1 MNENLLRDDSTC
13 YDWHINGC
21 GVSCHSNFYWLSFI
35 GKAREEMK
43 ILFIESD
50 LKILLLPY
58 ITFSIFKQII
68 SKNVDIIRLHV
79 APLRKF
85 LIWFL
90 EK

>member
-1 MNENLLRDDSTC
+1 
-13 YDWHINGC
+13 
-21 GVSCHSNFYWLSFI
+21 
-35 GKAREEMK
+35 MK